1 MLFWVH
7 SVAVN
12 LLPFIF
18 KICCCC
24 SVTQSCPTF
33 CDPMDCSSPG
43 FPVHHYLPEFP
54 QTHWWCC
61 SNISSSVIVSFSS
74 CLQSFP
80 ATEFFCSEL
89 ALCIR
94 WPKYWSLSFSISPF
108 NEHSGLISFRIDWFN
123 LLAVQVPLKSLL
135 QQHSLKASIFWCSAL
150 FMVQLSH
157 PYMTTEKIR
166 ALTIQ
171 TFADKVMSLLFNT
184 LSVYHI
190 VLSCLP
196 KSKCLFNLLAAVT
209 ICSDFWAQDSSLSL
223 FALFLH
229 LFAMKWWGQMSWS

>member
-1 MLFWVH
+1 MSNFLQPHGLQLTRVPCASLSSRVSSNSLVMLFKH
-7 SVAVN
+7 LILCHCLLL
-12 LLPFIF
+12 LLP
-18 KICCCC
+18 
-24 SVTQSCPTF
+24 SV
-33 CDPMDCSSPG
+33 
-43 FPVHHYLPEFP
+43 FP
-54 QTHWWCC
+54 
-61 SNISSSVIVSFSS
+61 SNRV
-74 CLQSFP
+74 
-80 ATEFFCSEL
+80 FCSEL

-196 KSKCLFNLLAAVT
+196 QSKCLFNLLAAVT
-209 ICSDFWAQDSSLSL
+209 ICSDF
-223 FALFLH
+223 
-229 LFAMKWWGQMSWS
+229 